1 MRSLTFLSYLCSYI
15 YLFDPY
21 KATRV
26 KWKQLL
32 FLHSLI
38 IKSMKKVNILLGL
51 LLSVSLL
58 LISACSNQ
66 AETAVDEKAGP
77 EGCNITFSFSN
88 ANFSASDEGNEMPQ
102 APNMTTK
109 GKVVSSTLKE
119 LGDGLEAEVQVEE
132 STPVERTTRRVVAA
146 SPGNYTILAYQGT
159 EKKGEWKGYFNG
171 SKYTPAA
178 GTEKEIMLTPG
189 DYDFY
194 VFNDKLTLQDG
205 KIVTS
210 LSNASEDALFAKQ
223 TVKVLNQKKQTV
235 DFELKPAFAK
245 LFFKINGFSSNAFN
259 GATTGSFTYEA
270 NKIPQTM
277 TLDPASGNTSVA
289 MNPTNNAIS
298 VGSFTANQAN
308 GAEKSYIKTE
318 KGMCFLPNTDITQ
331 LKFKFADN
339 IPGTVYGK
347 SAKGKVLTITNPIS
361 GNLQAGKYYTVNVT
375 IYYKADYL
383 FSDGVVGTLMNNK
396 GRTPVALVIDT
407 HVKKTAIALNDSG
420 MHKWINASKRRNN
433 KAIYPQTQVGLND
446 AISKYDGE
454 EETWRS
460 DHTLFPSNV
469 VKGLNPNFEA
479 FFAAANYRGSVKGKN
494 WYLPGAGDWNAAL
507 KFLGIENPANGYR
520 KDNPKKH
527 NWTGSLGYNLVEILF
542 YQAGGTPLNTWY
554 WAANEWN
561 TAGASAI
568 TVWISNS
575 SELVHFGGGDKR
587 YDSQTRAFI
596 HFEF

>member
-88 ANFSASDEGNEMPQ
+88 ANFSTSDEGNEMPQ

-109 GKVVSSTLKE
+109 GKVVSSTLKD

-235 DFELKPAFAK
+235 NFELKPAFAK
-245 LFFKINGFSSNAFN
+245 LFLKINGFSNNAFN

-270 NKIPQTM
+270 NKIPQTIS
-277 TLDPASGNTSVA
+277 LDPTSGNTSVA
-289 MNPTNNAIS
+289 MNPTNNTLP

-396 GRTPVALVIDT
+396 GRTPVALVVDT
-407 HVKKTAIALNDSG
+407 KVKKTAIALKNSG
-420 MHKWINASKRRNN
+420 LQQWTNRPKRINNRYIYTQNPTDLKNAINN
-433 KAIYPQTQVGLND
+433 
-446 AISKYDGE
+446 YDGY
-454 EETWRS
+454 EETWNANYTR
-460 DHTLFPSNV
+460 DPHRI
-469 VKGLNPNFEA
+469 VKGMSVDFPA
-479 FFAAANYRGSVKGKN
+479 FQAAANYSAPIKGNN

-507 KFLGIENPANGYR
+507 KFLGIDLSTNGLT
-520 KDNPKKH
+520 KH
-527 NWTGSLGYNLVEILF
+527 DWTGSLGYKLVEILF

-554 WAANEWN
+554 WAANEWR
-561 TAGASAI
+561 TSGASAI
-568 TVWISNS
+568 TIWISNGN
-575 SELVHFGGGDKR
+575 ELVHFGGSNKR
-587 YDSQTRAFI
+587 DPSETRAFI
-596 HFEF
+596 HF

>member
-1 MRSLTFLSYLCSYI
+1 
-15 YLFDPY
+15 
-21 KATRV
+21 
-26 KWKQLL
+26 
-32 FLHSLI
+32 
-38 IKSMKKVNILLGL
+38 MKKVNILLGL

-102 APNMTTK
+102 APPMTTK
-109 GKVVSSTLKE
+109 GKAVSSTLKD

-171 SKYTPAA
+171 SKYTPAT
-178 GTEKEIMLTPG
+178 GSDKETMLTPG

-235 DFELKPAFAK
+235 NFELKPAFAK
-245 LFFKINGFSSNAFN
+245 LFLKINGFSNNAFN

-270 NKIPQTM
+270 NKIPQTIS
-277 TLDPASGNTSVA
+277 LDPTSGNTSVA
-289 MNPTNNAIS
+289 MNPTNNTLP

-375 IYYKADYL
+375 IYYKAEYL

-396 GRTPVALVIDT
+396 GRTPVALVVDT
-407 HVKKTAIALNDSG
+407 KIKKTAIALNNSG
-420 MHKWINASKRRNN
+420 LQQWTKRPKRINNN
-433 KAIYPQTQVGLND
+433 YTYIQNPTDLKKAINN
-446 AISKYDGE
+446 YDGY
-454 EETWRS
+454 EETWDRNYTK
-460 DHTLFPSNV
+460 DPHKI
-469 VKGLNPNFEA
+469 VKGMSVDFPA
-479 FFAAANYRGSVKGKN
+479 FQAAANYSAPIKGNN

-507 KFLGIENPANGYR
+507 KFLGIDLSTNGLT
-520 KDNPKKH
+520 KH
-527 NWTGSLGYNLVEILF
+527 NWTGPLGYKLVEILF

-554 WAANEWN
+554 WAANEWR
-561 TAGASAI
+561 TSGASAI
-568 TVWISNS
+568 TIWISDGN
-575 SELVHFGGGDKR
+575 ELVHFGGSEKR
-587 YDSQTRAFI
+587 NPSETRAFI
-596 HFEF
+596 HF

>member
-1 MRSLTFLSYLCSYI
+1 
-15 YLFDPY
+15 
-21 KATRV
+21 
-26 KWKQLL
+26 
-32 FLHSLI
+32 
-38 IKSMKKVNILLGL
+38 MKKVNILLGL

-235 DFELKPAFAK
+235 NFELKPAFAK
-245 LFFKINGFSSNAFN
+245 LFLKINGFSNNAFN

-270 NKIPQTM
+270 NKIPQTIS
-277 TLDPASGNTSVA
+277 LDPTSGNTSVA
-289 MNPTNNAIS
+289 MNPTNNTLP

-396 GRTPVALVIDT
+396 GRTPVALVVDT
-407 HVKKTAIALNDSG
+407 KIKKTAIALNNSG
-420 MHKWINASKRRNN
+420 LQQWTKRPKRINNN
-433 KAIYPQTQVGLND
+433 YTYIQNPTDLKKAINN
-446 AISKYDGE
+446 YDGY
-454 EETWRS
+454 EETWDRNYTK
-460 DHTLFPSNV
+460 DPHKI
-469 VKGLNPNFEA
+469 VKGMSVDFPA
-479 FFAAANYRGSVKGKN
+479 FQAAANYSAPIKGNN

-507 KFLGIENPANGYR
+507 KFLGIDLSTNGLT
-520 KDNPKKH
+520 KH
-527 NWTGSLGYNLVEILF
+527 NWTGPLGYKLVEILF

-554 WAANEWN
+554 WAANEWR
-561 TAGASAI
+561 TSGASAI
-568 TVWISNS
+568 TIWISDGN
-575 SELVHFGGGDKR
+575 ELVHFGGSEKR
-587 YDSQTRAFI
+587 NPSETRAFI
-596 HFEF
+596 HF

>member
-15 YLFDPY
+15 YLFDPN

-26 KWKQLL
+26 KWKQFL

-38 IKSMKKVNILLGL
+38 IKSMKKVNILLGV
-51 LLSVSLL
+51 LLSVLLL

-109 GKVVSSTLKE
+109 GKVVSSTLKD

-210 LSNASEDALFAKQ
+210 LSNASEDALFTKQ

-235 DFELKPAFAK
+235 NFELKPAFAK
-245 LFFKINGFSSNAFN
+245 LFLKINGFSNNAFN

-270 NKIPQTM
+270 NKIPQTIS
-277 TLDPASGNTSVA
+277 LDPTSGNTSVA
-289 MNPTNNAIS
+289 MNPTNNTLP

-396 GRTPVALVIDT
+396 GRTPVALVVDT
-407 HVKKTAIALNDSG
+407 KVKKTAIALKNSG
-420 MHKWINASKRRNN
+420 LQQWTNRPKRINNRYIYTQNPTDLK
-433 KAIYPQTQVGLND
+433 KAINN
-446 AISKYDGE
+446 YDGY
-454 EETWRS
+454 EETW
-460 DHTLFPSNV
+460 DGNYTKDPHKI
-469 VKGLNPNFEA
+469 VKGMSVDFPA
-479 FFAAANYRGSVKGKN
+479 FQAAANYSAPIKGNN

-507 KFLGIENPANGYR
+507 KFLGIDLSTNGLT
-520 KDNPKKH
+520 KH
-527 NWTGSLGYNLVEILF
+527 NWTGPLGYKLVEILF

-554 WAANEWN
+554 WAANEWR
-561 TAGASAI
+561 TSGASAI
-568 TVWISNS
+568 TIWISDGN
-575 SELVHFGGGDKR
+575 ELVHFGGSNKR
-587 YDSQTRAFI
+587 DPSETRAFI
-596 HFEF
+596 HF

>member
-15 YLFDPY
+15 YLFDPN

-26 KWKQLL
+26 KWKQFL

-88 ANFSASDEGNEMPQ
+88 ANFSTSDEGNEMPQ

-109 GKVVSSTLKE
+109 GKVVSSTLKD

-178 GTEKEIMLTPG
+178 GSDKETMLTPG

-223 TVKVLNQKKQTV
+223 MVKVLNQKKQTV
-235 DFELKPAFAK
+235 NFELKPAFAK
-245 LFFKINGFSSNAFN
+245 LFLKINGFSNNAFN

-270 NKIPQTM
+270 NKIPQTIS
-277 TLDPASGNTSVA
+277 LDPTSGNTSVA
-289 MNPTNNAIS
+289 MNPTNNTLP

-339 IPGTVYGK
+339 ITGTVYGK

-396 GRTPVALVIDT
+396 GRTPVALVVDT
-407 HVKKTAIALNDSG
+407 KVNKKTAIALKNSG
-420 MHKWINASKRRNN
+420 PQQWTTRPKQINNTYIYAQNPTGLKN
-433 KAIYPQTQVGLND
+433 AIN
-446 AISKYDGE
+446 KYDGY
-454 EETWRS
+454 EETWRGNY
-460 DHTLFPSNV
+460 TRNPSKT
-469 VKGLNPNFEA
+469 VKGTSSDFPA
-479 FFAAANYRGSVKGKN
+479 FKAAANYSDPIKGN
-494 WYLPGAGDWNAAL
+494 EWYLPGAGDWNAAL
-507 KFLGIENPANGYR
+507 KFLGIDLSTGNGQA
-520 KDNPKKH
+520 KH
-527 NWTGSLGYNLVEILF
+527 NWTGPLGYKLVEILF
-542 YQAGGTPLNTWY
+542 YQADGTPLDTWY
-554 WAANEWN
+554 WAANEWS

-568 TVWISNS
+568 TIWISNGN
-575 SELVHFGGGDKR
+575 ELVHFGGSDKR
-587 YDSQTRAFI
+587 QPSETRAFI
-596 HFEF
+596 HF

>member
-1 MRSLTFLSYLCSYI
+1 MQTLHSEYETSIPKIYKNISTKCEASLFYSIFARNIYI
-15 YLFDPY
+15 FDPY
-21 KATRV
+21 KVTRV

-38 IKSMKKVNILLGL
+38 IKRMKKVNILLGL

-88 ANFSASDEGNEMPQ
+88 ANFGASDEGNEMPQ

-109 GKVVSSTLKE
+109 GKAVSSTLKD

-171 SKYTPAA
+171 SKYTPAT
-178 GTEKEIMLTPG
+178 GSDKETMLTPG

-235 DFELKPAFAK
+235 NFELKPAFAK
-245 LFFKINGFSSNAFN
+245 LFLKINGFSNNAFN

-270 NKIPQTM
+270 NKIPQTIS
-277 TLDPASGNTSVA
+277 LDPTSGNTSVA
-289 MNPTNNAIS
+289 MNPTNNTLP

-339 IPGTVYGK
+339 ITGTVYGK

-396 GRTPVALVIDT
+396 GRTPVALVVDT
-407 HVKKTAIALNDSG
+407 KVKKTAIALKNSG
-420 MHKWINASKRRNN
+420 LQQWTNRPKRINNRY
-433 KAIYPQTQVGLND
+433 IYILR
-446 AISKYDGE
+446 I
-454 EETWRS
+454 
-460 DHTLFPSNV
+460 
-469 VKGLNPNFEA
+469 
-479 FFAAANYRGSVKGKN
+479 
-494 WYLPGAGDWNAAL
+494 LP
-507 KFLGIENPANGYR
+507 I
-520 KDNPKKH
+520 
-527 NWTGSLGYNLVEILF
+527 
-542 YQAGGTPLNTWY
+542 
-554 WAANEWN
+554 
-561 TAGASAI
+561 
-568 TVWISNS
+568 
-575 SELVHFGGGDKR
+575 
-587 YDSQTRAFI
+587 
-596 HFEF
+596 

>member
-245 LFFKINGFSSNAFN
+245 LFLKINGFSNNAFN

-277 TLDPASGNTSVA
+277 TLDPASDNTSVA

-396 GRTPVALVIDT
+396 GRTPVALVVDT
-407 HVKKTAIALNDSG
+407 KVKKTAIALKNSG
-420 MHKWINASKRRNN
+420 LQQWTNRPKQINNRY
-433 KAIYPQTQVGLND
+433 IYPQNPTDLKK
-446 AISKYDGE
+446 AINNYDGY
-454 EETWRS
+454 EETWDRTYTKKP
-460 DHTLFPSNV
+460 HAI
-469 VKGLNPNFEA
+469 VKGMSVDFPA
-479 FFAAANYRGSVKGKN
+479 FQAAANYSAPIKGNN

-507 KFLGIENPANGYR
+507 KFLGIDLSTNGLT
-520 KDNPKKH
+520 KH
-527 NWTGSLGYNLVEILF
+527 DWTGPSGYKLVEILF

-554 WAANEWN
+554 WAANEWR

-568 TVWISNS
+568 TIWISDGN
-575 SELVHFGGGDKR
+575 ELVHFGGSDKR
-587 YDSQTRAFI
+587 DPSETRAFI
-596 HFEF
+596 HF

>member
-1 MRSLTFLSYLCSYI
+1 
-15 YLFDPY
+15 
-21 KATRV
+21 
-26 KWKQLL
+26 
-32 FLHSLI
+32 
-38 IKSMKKVNILLGL
+38 MKKVNILLGL

-88 ANFSASDEGNEMPQ
+88 ANFGASDEGNEMPQ

-109 GKVVSSTLKE
+109 GKAVSSTLKD

-171 SKYTPAA
+171 SKYTPAT
-178 GTEKEIMLTPG
+178 GSDKETMLTPG

-235 DFELKPAFAK
+235 NFELKPAFAK
-245 LFFKINGFSSNAFN
+245 LFLKINGFSNNAFN

-270 NKIPQTM
+270 NKIPQTIS
-277 TLDPASGNTSVA
+277 LDPTSGNTSVA
-289 MNPTNNAIS
+289 MNPTNNTLP

-396 GRTPVALVIDT
+396 GRTPVALVVDT
-407 HVKKTAIALNDSG
+407 KIKKTAIALNNSG
-420 MHKWINASKRRNN
+420 LQQWTKRPKRINNN
-433 KAIYPQTQVGLND
+433 YTYIQNPTDLKKAINN
-446 AISKYDGE
+446 YDGY
-454 EETWRS
+454 EETWDRNYTK
-460 DHTLFPSNV
+460 DPHKI
-469 VKGLNPNFEA
+469 VKGMSVDFPA
-479 FFAAANYRGSVKGKN
+479 FQAAANYSAPIKGNN

-507 KFLGIENPANGYR
+507 KFLGIDLSTNGLT
-520 KDNPKKH
+520 KH
-527 NWTGSLGYNLVEILF
+527 NWTGPLGYKLVEILF

-554 WAANEWN
+554 WAANEWR

-568 TVWISNS
+568 TIWISNGN
-575 SELVHFGGGDKR
+575 ELVHFGGSNKR
-587 YDSQTRAFI
+587 DPSETRAFI
-596 HFEF
+596 HF

>member
-1 MRSLTFLSYLCSYI
+1 
-15 YLFDPY
+15 
-21 KATRV
+21 
-26 KWKQLL
+26 
-32 FLHSLI
+32 
-38 IKSMKKVNILLGL
+38 MKKVNILLGL

-88 ANFSASDEGNEMPQ
+88 ANFSTSDEGNEMPQ

-109 GKVVSSTLKE
+109 GKVVSSTLKD

-132 STPVERTTRRVVAA
+132 STPAERTTRRVVAA

-223 TVKVLNQKKQTV
+223 MVKVLNQKKQTV
-235 DFELKPAFAK
+235 NFELKPAFAK
-245 LFFKINGFSSNAFN
+245 LFLKINGFSNNAFN

-270 NKIPQTM
+270 NKIPQTIS
-277 TLDPASGNTSVA
+277 LDPTSGNTSVA
-289 MNPTNNAIS
+289 MNPTNNTLP

-347 SAKGKVLTITNPIS
+347 SAKGKVLTITNPII

-396 GRTPVALVIDT
+396 GRTPVALVVDT
-407 HVKKTAIALNDSG
+407 KIKKTAIALNNSG
-420 MHKWINASKRRNN
+420 LQQWTKRPKRINNN
-433 KAIYPQTQVGLND
+433 YTYIQNPTDLKKAINN
-446 AISKYDGE
+446 YDGY
-454 EETWRS
+454 EETWDRNYTKDPHKIAKGMS
-460 DHTLFPSNV
+460 VDFP
-469 VKGLNPNFEA
+469 A
-479 FFAAANYRGSVKGKN
+479 FQAAANYSAPIKGNN

-507 KFLGIENPANGYR
+507 KFLGIDLSTNGLT
-520 KDNPKKH
+520 KH
-527 NWTGSLGYNLVEILF
+527 NWTGPLGYKLVEILF

-554 WAANEWN
+554 WAANEWR

-568 TVWISNS
+568 TIWISDGN
-575 SELVHFGGGDKR
+575 ELVHFGGSDKR
-587 YDSQTRAFI
+587 DPSETRAFI
-596 HFEF
+596 HF

>member
-1 MRSLTFLSYLCSYI
+1 
-15 YLFDPY
+15 
-21 KATRV
+21 
-26 KWKQLL
+26 
-32 FLHSLI
+32 
-38 IKSMKKVNILLGL
+38 MKKVNILLGL

-88 ANFSASDEGNEMPQ
+88 ANFGASDEGNEMPQ

-109 GKVVSSTLKE
+109 GKVVSSTLKD

-396 GRTPVALVIDT
+396 GRTPVALVVDT
-407 HVKKTAIALNDSG
+407 KVKKTAIALKNSG
-420 MHKWINASKRRNN
+420 LQQWTNRPKRINNRYIYTQNPTDLK
-433 KAIYPQTQVGLND
+433 KAIDN
-446 AISKYDGE
+446 YDGY
-454 EETWRS
+454 EETWDANYTR
-460 DHTLFPSNV
+460 DPHAI
-469 VKGLNPNFEA
+469 VKGMSVDFPA
-479 FFAAANYRGSVKGKN
+479 FQAAANYSAPIKGNN

-507 KFLGIENPANGYR
+507 KFLGIDLSTNGLT
-520 KDNPKKH
+520 KH
-527 NWTGSLGYNLVEILF
+527 NWTGPLGYKLVEILF

-554 WAANEWN
+554 WAANEWR
-561 TAGASAI
+561 TSGASAI
-568 TVWISNS
+568 TIWISDGN
-575 SELVHFGGGDKR
+575 ELVHFGGSEKR
-587 YDSQTRAFI
+587 HPSETRAFI
-596 HFEF
+596 HF

>member
-38 IKSMKKVNILLGL
+38 IKSMKNVNILLGL

-88 ANFSASDEGNEMPQ
+88 ANFSTSDEGNEMPQ
-102 APNMTTK
+102 APNMTTR
-109 GKVVSSTLKE
+109 GKVVSSTLKD

-210 LSNASEDALFAKQ
+210 LSNASEDALFTKQ
-223 TVKVLNQKKQTV
+223 KVKVLNQKKQTV
-235 DFELKPAFAK
+235 NFELKPAFAK
-245 LFFKINGFSSNAFN
+245 LFLKINGFSNNAFN

-396 GRTPVALVIDT
+396 GRTPVALVVDT
-407 HVKKTAIALNDSG
+407 KVKKTAIALKNSG
-420 MHKWINASKRRNN
+420 LQQWTNRPKQINNRY
-433 KAIYPQTQVGLND
+433 IYPQNPTDLKK
-446 AISKYDGE
+446 AINNYDGY
-454 EETWRS
+454 EETWDRTYTKKP
-460 DHTLFPSNV
+460 HAI
-469 VKGLNPNFEA
+469 VKGMSVDFPA
-479 FFAAANYRGSVKGKN
+479 FQAAANYSAPIKGNN

-507 KFLGIENPANGYR
+507 KFLGIDLSTNGLT
-520 KDNPKKH
+520 KH
-527 NWTGSLGYNLVEILF
+527 DWTGPLGYKLVEILF

-554 WAANEWN
+554 WAANEWR

-568 TVWISNS
+568 TIWISNGN
-575 SELVHFGGGDKR
+575 ELVHFGGSNKR
-587 YDSQTRAFI
+587 DPSETRAFI
-596 HFEF
+596 HF

>member
-88 ANFSASDEGNEMPQ
+88 ANFSTSDEGNEMPQ

-109 GKVVSSTLKE
+109 GKVVSSTLKD

-235 DFELKPAFAK
+235 NFELKPAFAK
-245 LFFKINGFSSNAFN
+245 LFLKINGFSNNAFN

-270 NKIPQTM
+270 NKIPQTIS
-277 TLDPASGNTSVA
+277 LDPTSGNTSVA
-289 MNPTNNAIS
+289 MNPTNNTLP

-347 SAKGKVLTITNPIS
+347 SAKGKVLTITNPII

-396 GRTPVALVIDT
+396 GRTPVALVVDT
-407 HVKKTAIALNDSG
+407 KIKKTAIALNNSG
-420 MHKWINASKRRNN
+420 LQQWTKRPKRINNN
-433 KAIYPQTQVGLND
+433 YTYIQNPTDLKKAINN
-446 AISKYDGE
+446 YDGY
-454 EETWRS
+454 EETWDRNYTKDPHKIAKGMS
-460 DHTLFPSNV
+460 VDFP
-469 VKGLNPNFEA
+469 A
-479 FFAAANYRGSVKGKN
+479 FQAAANYSAPIKGNN

-507 KFLGIENPANGYR
+507 KFLGIDLSTNGLT
-520 KDNPKKH
+520 KH
-527 NWTGSLGYNLVEILF
+527 NWTGPLGYKLVEILF

-554 WAANEWN
+554 WAANEWR

-568 TVWISNS
+568 TIWISDGN
-575 SELVHFGGGDKR
+575 ELVHFGGSDKR
-587 YDSQTRAFI
+587 DPSETRAFI
-596 HFEF
+596 HF

>member
-15 YLFDPY
+15 YLFDPN

-109 GKVVSSTLKE
+109 GKVVSSTLKD

-178 GTEKEIMLTPG
+178 GSDKETMPTPG

-210 LSNASEDALFAKQ
+210 LSNASEDALFTKQ

-235 DFELKPAFAK
+235 NFELKPAFAK
-245 LFFKINGFSSNAFN
+245 LFLKINGFSNNAFN

-270 NKIPQTM
+270 NKIPQTIS
-277 TLDPASGNTSVA
+277 LDPTSGNTSVA
-289 MNPTNNAIS
+289 MNPTNNTLP

-396 GRTPVALVIDT
+396 GRTPVALVVDT
-407 HVKKTAIALNDSG
+407 KIKKTAIALNNSG
-420 MHKWINASKRRNN
+420 LQQWTKRPKRINNN
-433 KAIYPQTQVGLND
+433 YTYIQNPTDLKKAINN
-446 AISKYDGE
+446 YDGY
-454 EETWRS
+454 EETWDRNYTKDPHKIAKGMS
-460 DHTLFPSNV
+460 VDFP
-469 VKGLNPNFEA
+469 A
-479 FFAAANYRGSVKGKN
+479 FQAAANYSAPIKGNN

-507 KFLGIENPANGYR
+507 KFLGIDLSTNGLT
-520 KDNPKKH
+520 KH
-527 NWTGSLGYNLVEILF
+527 NWTGPLGYKLVEILF

-554 WAANEWN
+554 WAANEWR

-568 TVWISNS
+568 TIWISDGN
-575 SELVHFGGGDKR
+575 ELVHFGGSDKR
-587 YDSQTRAFI
+587 DPSETRAFI
-596 HFEF
+596 HF

>member
-1 MRSLTFLSYLCSYI
+1 MRSLTFLSYLCSHI

-21 KATRV
+21 KVTRV

-109 GKVVSSTLKE
+109 GKVVSSTLKD

-235 DFELKPAFAK
+235 NFELKPAFAK
-245 LFFKINGFSSNAFN
+245 LFLKINGFSNNAFN

-270 NKIPQTM
+270 NKIPQTIS
-277 TLDPASGNTSVA
+277 LDPTSGNTSVA
-289 MNPTNNAIS
+289 MNPTNNTLP

-339 IPGTVYGK
+339 ITGTVYGK

-383 FSDGVVGTLMNNK
+383 FSDGAVGTLMNNK
-396 GRTPVALVIDT
+396 GRTPVALVVDT
-407 HVKKTAIALNDSG
+407 KVKKTAIALKNSG
-420 MHKWINASKRRNN
+420 LQQWTNRPKRINNRYIYTQNPTDLKNAINN
-433 KAIYPQTQVGLND
+433 
-446 AISKYDGE
+446 YDGY
-454 EETWRS
+454 EETWDANYTR
-460 DHTLFPSNV
+460 DPHRI
-469 VKGLNPNFEA
+469 VKGMSVDFPA
-479 FFAAANYRGSVKGKN
+479 FQAAANYSAPIKGNN

-507 KFLGIENPANGYR
+507 KFLGIDLSTNGLT
-520 KDNPKKH
+520 KH
-527 NWTGSLGYNLVEILF
+527 NWTGPLGYKLVEILF

-554 WAANEWN
+554 WAANEWR
-561 TAGASAI
+561 TSGASAI
-568 TVWISNS
+568 TIWISNGN
-575 SELVHFGGGDKR
+575 ELVHFGGSEKR
-587 YDSQTRAFI
+587 QPSETRAFI
-596 HFEF
+596 HF

>member
-1 MRSLTFLSYLCSYI
+1 
-15 YLFDPY
+15 
-21 KATRV
+21 
-26 KWKQLL
+26 
-32 FLHSLI
+32 
-38 IKSMKKVNILLGL
+38 MKKVNILLGL

-102 APNMTTK
+102 APPMTTK
-109 GKVVSSTLKE
+109 GKAVSSTLKD

-171 SKYTPAA
+171 SKYTPAT
-178 GTEKEIMLTPG
+178 GSDKETMLTPG

-235 DFELKPAFAK
+235 NFELKPAFAK
-245 LFFKINGFSSNAFN
+245 LFLKINGFSNNAFN

-270 NKIPQTM
+270 NKIPQTIS
-277 TLDPASGNTSVA
+277 LDPTSGNTSVA
-289 MNPTNNAIS
+289 MNPTNNTLP

-396 GRTPVALVIDT
+396 GRTPVALVVDT
-407 HVKKTAIALNDSG
+407 KIKKTAIALNNSG
-420 MHKWINASKRRNN
+420 LQQWTKRPKRINNN
-433 KAIYPQTQVGLND
+433 YTYIQNPTDLKKAINN
-446 AISKYDGE
+446 YDGY
-454 EETWRS
+454 EETWDRNYTK
-460 DHTLFPSNV
+460 DPHKI
-469 VKGLNPNFEA
+469 VKGMSVDFPA
-479 FFAAANYRGSVKGKN
+479 FQAAANYSAPIKGNN

-507 KFLGIENPANGYR
+507 KFLGIDLSTNGLT
-520 KDNPKKH
+520 KH
-527 NWTGSLGYNLVEILF
+527 NWTGPLGYKLVEILF

-554 WAANEWN
+554 WAANEWR
-561 TAGASAI
+561 TSGASAI
-568 TVWISNS
+568 TIWISDGN
-575 SELVHFGGGDKR
+575 ELVHFGGSEKR
-587 YDSQTRAFI
+587 NPSETRAFI
-596 HFEF
+596 HF

>member
-1 MRSLTFLSYLCSYI
+1 MRSLTFLSYLCSHI

-21 KATRV
+21 KVTRV

-51 LLSVSLL
+51 LLSISLL

-88 ANFSASDEGNEMPQ
+88 ANFSTSDEGNEMPQ

-109 GKVVSSTLKE
+109 GKVVSSTLKD

-235 DFELKPAFAK
+235 NFELKPAFAK
-245 LFFKINGFSSNAFN
+245 LFLKINGFSNNAFN

-277 TLDPASGNTSVA
+277 TLDPASSNTSVA

-396 GRTPVALVIDT
+396 GRTPVALVVDT
-407 HVKKTAIALNDSG
+407 KVKKTAIALKNSG
-420 MHKWINASKRRNN
+420 LQQWTNRPKRINNRYTYAQNPTDLK
-433 KAIYPQTQVGLND
+433 KAIDN
-446 AISKYDGE
+446 YDGY
-454 EETWRS
+454 EETWDDNYTR
-460 DHTLFPSNV
+460 DPHKM
-469 VKGLNPNFEA
+469 VKGMSVDFPA
-479 FFAAANYRGSVKGKN
+479 FQAAANYSAPIKGNN

-507 KFLGIENPANGYR
+507 KFLGIDLSTNGLTR
-520 KDNPKKH
+520 HD
-527 NWTGSLGYNLVEILF
+527 WTGPLGYKLVEILF

-554 WAANEWN
+554 WAANEWR

-568 TVWISNS
+568 TIWISNGN
-575 SELVHFGGGDKR
+575 ELVHFGGSEKR
-587 YDSQTRAFI
+587 QPSETRAFI
-596 HFEF
+596 HF

>member
-15 YLFDPY
+15 YLFDPN

-109 GKVVSSTLKE
+109 GKVVSSTLKD

-178 GTEKEIMLTPG
+178 GSDKETMLTPG

-210 LSNASEDALFAKQ
+210 LSNASEDALFTKQ

-235 DFELKPAFAK
+235 NFELKPAFAK
-245 LFFKINGFSSNAFN
+245 LFLKINGFSNNAFN

-270 NKIPQTM
+270 NKIPQTIS
-277 TLDPASGNTSVA
+277 LDPTSGNTSVA
-289 MNPTNNAIS
+289 MNPTNNTLP

-396 GRTPVALVIDT
+396 GRTPVALVVDT
-407 HVKKTAIALNDSG
+407 KIKKTAIALNNSG
-420 MHKWINASKRRNN
+420 LQQWTKRPKRINNN
-433 KAIYPQTQVGLND
+433 YTYIQNPTDLKKAINN
-446 AISKYDGE
+446 YDGY
-454 EETWRS
+454 EETWDRNYTKDPHKIAKGMS
-460 DHTLFPSNV
+460 VDFP
-469 VKGLNPNFEA
+469 A
-479 FFAAANYRGSVKGKN
+479 FQAAANYSAPIKGNN

-507 KFLGIENPANGYR
+507 KFLGIDLSTNGLT
-520 KDNPKKH
+520 KH
-527 NWTGSLGYNLVEILF
+527 NWTGPLGYKLVEILF

-554 WAANEWN
+554 WAANEWR

-568 TVWISNS
+568 TIWISDGN
-575 SELVHFGGGDKR
+575 ELVHFGGSDKR
-587 YDSQTRAFI
+587 DPSETRAFI
-596 HFEF
+596 HF

>member
-88 ANFSASDEGNEMPQ
+88 ANFDASDEGNEMPQ

-109 GKVVSSTLKE
+109 GKVVSSTLKD

-210 LSNASEDALFAKQ
+210 LSNASEDALFTKQ

-235 DFELKPAFAK
+235 NFELKPAFAK
-245 LFFKINGFSSNAFN
+245 LFLKINGFSSNAFN

-289 MNPTNNAIS
+289 MNPTNNTLP

-396 GRTPVALVIDT
+396 GRTPVALVVDT
-407 HVKKTAIALNDSG
+407 KVKKTAIALKNSG
-420 MHKWINASKRRNN
+420 PQQWTKRPKRINNRYTYPQNPTDLK
-433 KAIYPQTQVGLND
+433 KAINN
-446 AISKYDGE
+446 YDGY
-454 EETWRS
+454 EETWDRNYTT
-460 DHTLFPSNV
+460 DPYKI
-469 VKGLNPNFEA
+469 VKGMSVDFPA
-479 FFAAANYRGSVKGKN
+479 FQAAANYSAPIKGN
-494 WYLPGAGDWNAAL
+494 QWYLPGAGDWNAAL
-507 KFLGIENPANGYR
+507 KFLGIDLSTNGLT
-520 KDNPKKH
+520 KH
-527 NWTGSLGYNLVEILF
+527 NWTGPLGYKLVEILF

-554 WAANEWN
+554 WAANEWR
-561 TAGASAI
+561 TSGASAI
-568 TVWISNS
+568 TIWISDGN
-575 SELVHFGGGDKR
+575 ELVHFGGSNKR
-587 YDSQTRAFI
+587 DPSETRAFI
-596 HFEF
+596 HF

>member
-88 ANFSASDEGNEMPQ
+88 ANFSTSDEGNEMPQ
-102 APNMTTK
+102 APNMTTR
-109 GKVVSSTLKE
+109 GKVVSSTLKD

-235 DFELKPAFAK
+235 NFELKPAFAK
-245 LFFKINGFSSNAFN
+245 LFLKINGFSNNAFN
-259 GATTGSFTYEA
+259 GATTGS
-270 NKIPQTM
+270 
-277 TLDPASGNTSVA
+277 
-289 MNPTNNAIS
+289 
-298 VGSFTANQAN
+298 
-308 GAEKSYIKTE
+308 
-318 KGMCFLPNTDITQ
+318 
-331 LKFKFADN
+331 
-339 IPGTVYGK
+339 
-347 SAKGKVLTITNPIS
+347 
-361 GNLQAGKYYTVNVT
+361 
-375 IYYKADYL
+375 
-383 FSDGVVGTLMNNK
+383 
-396 GRTPVALVIDT
+396 
-407 HVKKTAIALNDSG
+407 
-420 MHKWINASKRRNN
+420 
-433 KAIYPQTQVGLND
+433 
-446 AISKYDGE
+446 
-454 EETWRS
+454 
-460 DHTLFPSNV
+460 
-469 VKGLNPNFEA
+469 
-479 FFAAANYRGSVKGKN
+479 
-494 WYLPGAGDWNAAL
+494 
-507 KFLGIENPANGYR
+507 
-520 KDNPKKH
+520 
-527 NWTGSLGYNLVEILF
+527 
-542 YQAGGTPLNTWY
+542 
-554 WAANEWN
+554 
-561 TAGASAI
+561 
-568 TVWISNS
+568 
-575 SELVHFGGGDKR
+575 
-587 YDSQTRAFI
+587 
-596 HFEF
+596 

>member
-21 KATRV
+21 KVTRV

-51 LLSVSLL
+51 LLSISLL
-58 LISACSNQ
+58 LTSACSNQ

-88 ANFSASDEGNEMPQ
+88 ANFGASDEGNEMPQ

-109 GKVVSSTLKE
+109 GKVVSSTLKD

-178 GTEKEIMLTPG
+178 GSDKETMLTPG

-194 VFNDKLTLQDG
+194 VFNDKLTLQVG

-235 DFELKPAFAK
+235 NFELKPAFAK
-245 LFFKINGFSSNAFN
+245 LFLKINGFSNNAFN

-396 GRTPVALVIDT
+396 GRTPVALVVDT
-407 HVKKTAIALNDSG
+407 KVKKTAIALKNSG
-420 MHKWINASKRRNN
+420 LQQWTNRPKRINNRFIYTQNPTDLK
-433 KAIYPQTQVGLND
+433 KAINN
-446 AISKYDGE
+446 YDGY
-454 EETWRS
+454 EETWDENYTR
-460 DHTLFPSNV
+460 DPHKI
-469 VKGLNPNFEA
+469 VKGMSVDFPA
-479 FFAAANYRGSVKGKN
+479 FQAAANYSAPIKGNN

-507 KFLGIENPANGYR
+507 KFLGIDLSTNGLT
-520 KDNPKKH
+520 KH
-527 NWTGSLGYNLVEILF
+527 DWTGPLGYKLVEILF

-554 WAANEWN
+554 WAANEWR

-568 TVWISNS
+568 TIWISNGN
-575 SELVHFGGGDKR
+575 ELVHFGGSEKR
-587 YDSQTRAFI
+587 QPSETRAFI
-596 HFEF
+596 HF

>member
-1 MRSLTFLSYLCSYI
+1 MRSLTFLSYLCPYI

-51 LLSVSLL
+51 LLSISLL
-58 LISACSNQ
+58 LTSACSNQ

-88 ANFSASDEGNEMPQ
+88 ANFSASGEGNEMPQ

-109 GKVVSSTLKE
+109 GKVVSSTLKD

-171 SKYTPAA
+171 SKYAPAA

-235 DFELKPAFAK
+235 NFELKPAFAK
-245 LFFKINGFSSNAFN
+245 LFLKINGFSNNAFN

-277 TLDPASGNTSVA
+277 TLDPASSNTSVA

-298 VGSFTANQAN
+298 VGSFTANQAD

-396 GRTPVALVIDT
+396 GRTPVALVVDT
-407 HVKKTAIALNDSG
+407 KVKKTAIALKNSG
-420 MHKWINASKRRNN
+420 LQQWTNRPKRINNRYIYTQNPTDLKNVINN
-433 KAIYPQTQVGLND
+433 
-446 AISKYDGE
+446 YDGY
-454 EETWRS
+454 EETWDANYTR
-460 DHTLFPSNV
+460 DPHRI
-469 VKGLNPNFEA
+469 VKGMSVDFPA
-479 FFAAANYRGSVKGKN
+479 FQAAANYSAPIKGNN

-507 KFLGIENPANGYR
+507 KFLGIDLSTNGLT
-520 KDNPKKH
+520 KH
-527 NWTGSLGYNLVEILF
+527 NWTGPLGYKLVEILF

-554 WAANEWN
+554 WAANEWR

-568 TVWISNS
+568 TIWISNGN
-575 SELVHFGGGDKR
+575 ELVHFGGSEKR
-587 YDSQTRAFI
+587 QPSETRAFI
-596 HFEF
+596 HF

>member
-88 ANFSASDEGNEMPQ
+88 ANFSTSDEGNEMPQ

-109 GKVVSSTLKE
+109 GKVVSSTLKD

-132 STPVERTTRRVVAA
+132 STPAERTTRRVVAA

-159 EKKGEWKGYFNG
+159 GKKGEWKGYFNG

-339 IPGTVYGK
+339 ITGTVYGK

-396 GRTPVALVIDT
+396 GRTPVALVVDT
-407 HVKKTAIALNDSG
+407 KVKKTAIALKNSG
-420 MHKWINASKRRNN
+420 LQQWTNRPKRINNRYIYTQNPTDLK
-433 KAIYPQTQVGLND
+433 KAIDN
-446 AISKYDGE
+446 YDGY
-454 EETWRS
+454 EETWDRNYTR
-460 DHTLFPSNV
+460 DPHKI
-469 VKGLNPNFEA
+469 VKGMSVDFPA
-479 FFAAANYRGSVKGKN
+479 FQAAANYSAPIKGNN

-507 KFLGIENPANGYR
+507 KFLGIDLSTNGLT
-520 KDNPKKH
+520 KH
-527 NWTGSLGYNLVEILF
+527 NWTGPLGYKLVEILF

-554 WAANEWN
+554 WAANEWR
-561 TAGASAI
+561 TSGASAI
-568 TVWISNS
+568 TIWISDGN
-575 SELVHFGGGDKR
+575 ELVHFGGSDKR
-587 YDSQTRAFI
+587 DPSETRAFI
-596 HFEF
+596 HF

>member
-26 KWKQLL
+26 KWKQFL

-88 ANFSASDEGNEMPQ
+88 ANFGASDEGNEMPQ

-109 GKVVSSTLKE
+109 GKAVSSTLKD

-171 SKYTPAA
+171 SKYTPAT
-178 GTEKEIMLTPG
+178 GSDKETMLTPG

-235 DFELKPAFAK
+235 NFELKPAFAK
-245 LFFKINGFSSNAFN
+245 LFLKINGFSNNAFN

-270 NKIPQTM
+270 NKIPQTIS
-277 TLDPASGNTSVA
+277 LDPTSGNTSVA
-289 MNPTNNAIS
+289 MNPTNNTLP

-396 GRTPVALVIDT
+396 GRTPVALVVDT
-407 HVKKTAIALNDSG
+407 KIKKTAIALNNSG
-420 MHKWINASKRRNN
+420 LQQWTKRPKRINNN
-433 KAIYPQTQVGLND
+433 YTYIQNPTDLKKAINN
-446 AISKYDGE
+446 YDGY
-454 EETWRS
+454 EETWDRNYTK
-460 DHTLFPSNV
+460 DPHKI
-469 VKGLNPNFEA
+469 VKGMSVDFPA
-479 FFAAANYRGSVKGKN
+479 FQAAANYSAPIKGNN

-507 KFLGIENPANGYR
+507 KFLGIDLSTNGLT
-520 KDNPKKH
+520 KH
-527 NWTGSLGYNLVEILF
+527 NWTGPLGYKLVEILF

-554 WAANEWN
+554 WAANEWR
-561 TAGASAI
+561 TSGASAI
-568 TVWISNS
+568 TIWISDGN
-575 SELVHFGGGDKR
+575 ELVHFGGSEKR
-587 YDSQTRAFI
+587 NPSETRAFI
-596 HFEF
+596 HF

>member
-15 YLFDPY
+15 YLFDPN

-26 KWKQLL
+26 KWKQFL

-88 ANFSASDEGNEMPQ
+88 ANFSTSDEGNEMPQ

-109 GKVVSSTLKE
+109 GKVVSSTLKD

-178 GTEKEIMLTPG
+178 GSDKETMLTPG

-223 TVKVLNQKKQTV
+223 MVKVLNQKKQTV
-235 DFELKPAFAK
+235 NFELKPAFAK
-245 LFFKINGFSSNAFN
+245 LFLKINGFSNNAFN

-270 NKIPQTM
+270 NKIPQTIS
-277 TLDPASGNTSVA
+277 LDPTSGNTSVA
-289 MNPTNNAIS
+289 MNPTNNTLP

-347 SAKGKVLTITNPIS
+347 SAKGKVLTITNPII

-396 GRTPVALVIDT
+396 GRTPVALVVDT
-407 HVKKTAIALNDSG
+407 KIKKTAIALNNSG
-420 MHKWINASKRRNN
+420 LQQWTKRPKRINNN
-433 KAIYPQTQVGLND
+433 YTYIQNPTDLKKAINN
-446 AISKYDGE
+446 YDGY
-454 EETWRS
+454 EETWDRNYTKDPHKIAKGMS
-460 DHTLFPSNV
+460 VDFP
-469 VKGLNPNFEA
+469 A
-479 FFAAANYRGSVKGKN
+479 FQAAANYSAPIKGNN

-507 KFLGIENPANGYR
+507 KFLGIDLSTNGLT
-520 KDNPKKH
+520 KH
-527 NWTGSLGYNLVEILF
+527 NWTGPLGYKLVEILF

-554 WAANEWN
+554 WAANEWR

-568 TVWISNS
+568 TIWISDGN
-575 SELVHFGGGDKR
+575 ELVHFGGSDKR
-587 YDSQTRAFI
+587 DPSETRAFI
-596 HFEF
+596 HF

>member
-1 MRSLTFLSYLCSYI
+1 MRSLTFLSYLCSCI

-21 KATRV
+21 KVTRV

-51 LLSVSLL
+51 LLSISLL

-88 ANFSASDEGNEMPQ
+88 ANFSTSDEGNEMPQ

-109 GKVVSSTLKE
+109 GKVVSSTLKD

-210 LSNASEDALFAKQ
+210 LSNASEDALFTKQ

-235 DFELKPAFAK
+235 NFELKPAFAK
-245 LFFKINGFSSNAFN
+245 LFLKINGFSNNAFN

-289 MNPTNNAIS
+289 MNPTNNTLP
-298 VGSFTANQAN
+298 VGSFTANQVN

-396 GRTPVALVIDT
+396 GRTPVALVVDT
-407 HVKKTAIALNDSG
+407 KVKKTAIALKNSG
-420 MHKWINASKRRNN
+420 LQQWTNRPKRINNRFIYTQNPTDLK
-433 KAIYPQTQVGLND
+433 KAIDN
-446 AISKYDGE
+446 YDGY
-454 EETWRS
+454 EETWDDNYTR
-460 DHTLFPSNV
+460 DPHKM
-469 VKGLNPNFEA
+469 VKGMSVDFPA
-479 FFAAANYRGSVKGKN
+479 FQAAANYSAPIKGNN

-507 KFLGIENPANGYR
+507 KFLGIDLSTNGLT
-520 KDNPKKH
+520 KH
-527 NWTGSLGYNLVEILF
+527 DWTGPLGYKLVEILF

-554 WAANEWN
+554 WAANEWR

-568 TVWISNS
+568 TIWISNGN
-575 SELVHFGGGDKR
+575 ELVHFGGSEKR
-587 YDSQTRAFI
+587 QPSETRAFI
-596 HFEF
+596 HF

>member
-1 MRSLTFLSYLCSYI
+1 
-15 YLFDPY
+15 
-21 KATRV
+21 
-26 KWKQLL
+26 
-32 FLHSLI
+32 
-38 IKSMKKVNILLGL
+38 MKKVNILLGL

-88 ANFSASDEGNEMPQ
+88 ANFSTSDEGNEMPQ
-102 APNMTTK
+102 APNMTTE

-339 IPGTVYGK
+339 ITGTVYGK

-396 GRTPVALVIDT
+396 GRTPVALVVDT
-407 HVKKTAIALNDSG
+407 KDKKTAIALKNSG
-420 MHKWINASKRRNN
+420 LQQWTNRPKRINNRYIYTQNPTDLK
-433 KAIYPQTQVGLND
+433 KAIDN
-446 AISKYDGE
+446 YDGY
-454 EETWRS
+454 EETWDRNYTR
-460 DHTLFPSNV
+460 DPHKI
-469 VKGLNPNFEA
+469 VKGMSVDFPA
-479 FFAAANYRGSVKGKN
+479 FQAAANYSVPIKGNN

-507 KFLGIENPANGYR
+507 KFLGIDLSTNGLT
-520 KDNPKKH
+520 KH
-527 NWTGSLGYNLVEILF
+527 NWTGPLGYKLVEILF

-554 WAANEWN
+554 WAANEWR
-561 TAGASAI
+561 TSGASAI
-568 TVWISNS
+568 TIWISNGN
-575 SELVHFGGGDKR
+575 ELVHFGGSEKR
-587 YDSQTRAFI
+587 HPSETRAFI
-596 HFEF
+596 HF

>member
-1 MRSLTFLSYLCSYI
+1 MRSFTFLSYLCSYI
-15 YLFDPY
+15 YLFDPN

-26 KWKQLL
+26 KWKQFL

-88 ANFSASDEGNEMPQ
+88 ANFSTSDEGNEMPQ

-109 GKVVSSTLKE
+109 GKVVSSTLKD

-178 GTEKEIMLTPG
+178 GSDKETMLTPG

-223 TVKVLNQKKQTV
+223 MVKVLNQKKQTV
-235 DFELKPAFAK
+235 NFELKPAFAK
-245 LFFKINGFSSNAFN
+245 LFLKINGFSNNAFN

-270 NKIPQTM
+270 NKIPQTIS
-277 TLDPASGNTSVA
+277 LDPTSGNTSVA
-289 MNPTNNAIS
+289 MNPTNNTLP

-347 SAKGKVLTITNPIS
+347 SAKGKVLTITNPII

-396 GRTPVALVIDT
+396 GRTPVALVVDT
-407 HVKKTAIALNDSG
+407 KIKKTAIALNNSG
-420 MHKWINASKRRNN
+420 LQQWTKRPKRINNN
-433 KAIYPQTQVGLND
+433 YTYIQNPTDLKKAINN
-446 AISKYDGE
+446 YDGY
-454 EETWRS
+454 EETWDRNYTKDPHKIAKGMS
-460 DHTLFPSNV
+460 VDFP
-469 VKGLNPNFEA
+469 A
-479 FFAAANYRGSVKGKN
+479 FQAAANYSAPIKGNN

-507 KFLGIENPANGYR
+507 KFLGIDLSTNGLT
-520 KDNPKKH
+520 KH
-527 NWTGSLGYNLVEILF
+527 NWTGPLGYKLVEILF

-554 WAANEWN
+554 WAANEWR

-568 TVWISNS
+568 TIWISDGN
-575 SELVHFGGGDKR
+575 ELVHFGGSDKR
-587 YDSQTRAFI
+587 DPSETRAFI
-596 HFEF
+596 HF

>member
-1 MRSLTFLSYLCSYI
+1 MRSLTFLSYLCSHI

-21 KATRV
+21 KVTRV

-109 GKVVSSTLKE
+109 GKVVSSTLND

-132 STPVERTTRRVVAA
+132 STPVERPTRRVVAA

-235 DFELKPAFAK
+235 NFELKPAFAK
-245 LFFKINGFSSNAFN
+245 LFLKINGFSNNAFN

-289 MNPTNNAIS
+289 MNPTNNTLP

-375 IYYKADYL
+375 IYYKVDYL

-396 GRTPVALVIDT
+396 GRTPVALVVDT
-407 HVKKTAIALNDSG
+407 KVKKTAIALKNSG
-420 MHKWINASKRRNN
+420 LQQWTNRPKRINNRYTYAQNPTDLK
-433 KAIYPQTQVGLND
+433 KAIDN
-446 AISKYDGE
+446 YDGY
-454 EETWRS
+454 EETWDDNYTR
-460 DHTLFPSNV
+460 DPHKM
-469 VKGLNPNFEA
+469 VKGMSVDFPA
-479 FFAAANYRGSVKGKN
+479 FQAAANYSAPIKGNN

-507 KFLGIENPANGYR
+507 KFLGIDLSTNGLTR
-520 KDNPKKH
+520 HD
-527 NWTGSLGYNLVEILF
+527 WTGPLGYKLVEILF

-554 WAANEWN
+554 WAANEWR

-568 TVWISNS
+568 TIWISNGN
-575 SELVHFGGGDKR
+575 ELVHFGGSEKR
-587 YDSQTRAFI
+587 QPSETRAFI
-596 HFEF
+596 HF

>member
-1 MRSLTFLSYLCSYI
+1 
-15 YLFDPY
+15 
-21 KATRV
+21 
-26 KWKQLL
+26 
-32 FLHSLI
+32 
-38 IKSMKKVNILLGL
+38 MKKVNILLGL

-109 GKVVSSTLKE
+109 GKAVSSTLKD

-171 SKYTPAA
+171 SKYTPAT
-178 GTEKEIMLTPG
+178 GSDKETMLTPG

-235 DFELKPAFAK
+235 NFELKPAFAK
-245 LFFKINGFSSNAFN
+245 LFLKINGFSNNAFN

-270 NKIPQTM
+270 NKIPQTIS
-277 TLDPASGNTSVA
+277 LDPTSGNTSVA
-289 MNPTNNAIS
+289 MNPTNNTLP

-396 GRTPVALVIDT
+396 GRTPVALVVDT
-407 HVKKTAIALNDSG
+407 KIKKTAIALNNSG
-420 MHKWINASKRRNN
+420 LQQWTKRPKRINNN
-433 KAIYPQTQVGLND
+433 YTYIQNPTDLKKAINN
-446 AISKYDGE
+446 YDGY
-454 EETWRS
+454 EETWDRNYTK
-460 DHTLFPSNV
+460 DPHKI
-469 VKGLNPNFEA
+469 VKGMSVDFPA
-479 FFAAANYRGSVKGKN
+479 FQAAANYSAPIKGNN

-507 KFLGIENPANGYR
+507 KFLGIDLSTNGLT
-520 KDNPKKH
+520 KH
-527 NWTGSLGYNLVEILF
+527 NWTGPLGYKLVEILF

-554 WAANEWN
+554 WAANEWR
-561 TAGASAI
+561 TSGASAI
-568 TVWISNS
+568 TIWISDGN
-575 SELVHFGGGDKR
+575 ELVHFGGSEKR
-587 YDSQTRAFI
+587 NPSETRAFI
-596 HFEF
+596 HF

>member
-88 ANFSASDEGNEMPQ
+88 ANFSTSDEGNEMPQ
-102 APNMTTK
+102 APNMTTR
-109 GKVVSSTLKE
+109 GKVVSSTLKD

-210 LSNASEDALFAKQ
+210 LSNASEDALFTKQ
-223 TVKVLNQKKQTV
+223 KVKVLNQKKQTV
-235 DFELKPAFAK
+235 NFELKPAFAK
-245 LFFKINGFSSNAFN
+245 LFLKINGFSNNAFN

-396 GRTPVALVIDT
+396 GRTPVALVVDT
-407 HVKKTAIALNDSG
+407 KVKKTAIALKNSG
-420 MHKWINASKRRNN
+420 LQQWTNRPKQINNRY
-433 KAIYPQTQVGLND
+433 IYPQNPTDLKK
-446 AISKYDGE
+446 AINNYDGY
-454 EETWRS
+454 EETWDRTYTKNP
-460 DHTLFPSNV
+460 HAI
-469 VKGLNPNFEA
+469 VKGMSVDFPA
-479 FFAAANYRGSVKGKN
+479 FQAAANYSAPIKGNN

-507 KFLGIENPANGYR
+507 KFLGIDLSTNGLT
-520 KDNPKKH
+520 KH
-527 NWTGSLGYNLVEILF
+527 DWTGPLGYKLVEILF

-554 WAANEWN
+554 WAANEWR

-568 TVWISNS
+568 TIWISNGN
-575 SELVHFGGGDKR
+575 ELVHFGGSNKR
-587 YDSQTRAFI
+587 DPSETRAFI
-596 HFEF
+596 HF